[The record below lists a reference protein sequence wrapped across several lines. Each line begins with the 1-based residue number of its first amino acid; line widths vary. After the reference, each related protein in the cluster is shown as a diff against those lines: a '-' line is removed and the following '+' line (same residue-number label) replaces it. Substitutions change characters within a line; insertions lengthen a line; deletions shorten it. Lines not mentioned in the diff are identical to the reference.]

1 MNRCILLLVSLVL
14 LASCN
19 TVQGVGQ
26 DVQAAGDAIS
36 RTADKTR
43 DEFRR

>member
-1 MNRCILLLVSLVL
+1 MNRCLMALISLML

-36 RTADKTR
+36 RTADETR
-43 DEFRR
+43 EKLRR